1 MTRTQDRR
9 LAGLRSGATDLL
21 RSAVKTSWDLFKVM
35 IPVILL
41 TKALQELGAVEI
53 LAWALEPVMG
63 LVGLPGEMGL
73 VWATAMLVNL
83 YGGMAAFVSLADEMA
98 PPLTA
103 AQVTVLTTM
112 MLVAHGLLIECRICQ
127 KAGPRFRAMAALRV
141 AAALV
146 IGGALHLVY
155 RWGGFLGQPSQ
166 RLWEPGEKDAWL
178 VAQAKNLLWI
188 FVIILVLLFVLRVLK
203 TLGVTGWLTRVL
215 EPGLRALGMPA
226 SASAWMT
233 GVGLVV
239 GVLASYPAG
248 WLVDRLGS

>member
-1 MTRTQDRR
+1 
-9 LAGLRSGATDLL
+9 
-21 RSAVKTSWDLFKVM
+21 
-35 IPVILL
+35 
-41 TKALQELGAVEI
+41 
-53 LAWALEPVMG
+53 
-63 LVGLPGEMGL
+63 
-73 VWATAMLVNL
+73 
-83 YGGMAAFVSLADEMA
+83 MA

-155 RWGGFLGQPSQ
+155 RWGDFLEQPAQ

-203 TLGVTGWLTRVL
+203 RLGVTDWLTRTL
-215 EPGLRALGMPA
+215 EPGLRALGMSQAAAPVTVIG
-226 SASAWMT
+226 MT
-233 GVGLVV
+233 MGLSYGGGLIIQEARSGRLAKRDIFFSLALMSLCHSLIEDTLIMMALGGHWS
-239 GVLASYPAG
+239 GVLVARALFAVAAVFL
-248 WLVDRLGS
+248 LVKLVARVPDRLFDRFLFRPPRKEDAGSTPRPTPPGDLP